1 MNKSAGRGVDVDAM
15 NFSGSPVF
23 RYLLWLSVSLLSL
36 MAFVSEA
43 MPQNMPPSRSGT
55 PQPQQVFGRIQVVD
69 HFPDVRVRVVR
80 GIADMEV
87 RVVDALPNR
96 QGRWQ
101 FVDHF
106 PDFRVQFVQHH
117 ADFTVRLVGPNG
129 RPVDPPAATGRRG
142 AAAPGTGEPTPRR

>member
-1 MNKSAGRGVDVDAM
+1 MNTMSLLAT
-15 NFSGSPVF
+15 PLF
-23 RYLLWLSVSLLSL
+23 RHLLWLFVSLLTL
-36 MAFVSEA
+36 MALVSEA
-43 MPQNMPPSRSGT
+43 ATQNVPLCRQGN
-55 PQPQQVFGRIQVVD
+55 PQPQEVFGRIQVVD
-69 HFPDVRVRVVR
+69 HFPDVRVRAVQ

-87 RVVDALPNR
+87 RVVDALANR

-129 RPVDPPAATGRRG
+129 RPVDPPAATGRWSV
-142 AAAPGTGEPTPRR
+142 APPNTGKSTPRR